1 MNGIVAITEYS
12 LEETYEEIIEPKK
25 KKNKEEKKDDKENP

>member
-12 LEETYEEIIEPKK
+12 LEETYEEIVEP
-25 KKNKEEKKDDKENP
+25 EKKRK

>member
-12 LEETYEEIIEPKK
+12 LEETYEEIVEPEKK
-25 KKNKEEKKDDKENP
+25 ENKEEKKR